1 MNKKRVSFHESVKKE
16 DGDSIKRYKNG
27 DTFTLNQINRAINMV
42 DKFAKLDELLD
53 KVKDNKLDLCYISKS
68 VLIDLKDYCSIDYD
82 IRKLIIQE
90 LISRDN

>member
-1 MNKKRVSFHESVKKE
+1 MIKKRVSFHESVKKE

-82 IRKLIIQE
+82 IRELIIQE